1 MGEDEDST
9 TKTTPSAGQ
18 VDGQNNGQSEPS
30 SEDAGSDPERG
41 SSSEEGQSACNS
53 SGADTATPSD
63 VANAEAPGRGEDLDE
78 DVEEVEEQGEDGDS
92 TATTG
97 AFSGKRLAGRG
108 RNGQG
113 RKRRRPLFTIQ
124 AVNSNGTT
132 ERGMGEGG
140 SAFSFSCE

>member
-1 MGEDEDST
+1 M
-9 TKTTPSAGQ
+9 TPSAQQ

-30 SEDAGSDPERG
+30 SEEAGSDPERA
-41 SSSEEGQSACNS
+41 SSSEEGQSACSS
-53 SGADTATPSD
+53 SGADTATQSD
-63 VANAEAPGRGEDLDE
+63 VANAEASGKGEDLDE
-78 DVEEVEEQGEDGDS
+78 EVDEVEEQGEDGEESVGD
-92 TATTG
+92 TTTTTG
-97 AFSGKRLAGRG
+97 GFSGKRLAGKG